1 MNSAFN
7 DKQAGKGKGGIARQ
21 ALRAALACALVLG
34 SGGAALAQQH
44 GDRDP
49 GYGNYGGGNYGN
61 PPAPPERHA
70 ERFRLP
76 QMERDPRQEA
86 SGRGYDD
93 PRRGQAYPQAQGY
106 PQAQAYPQPQPQAY
120 PQSYPAPSQE
130 AQRRGGGR
138 SMTADE
144 RAEMRR
150 QINEAKDLYPQR
162 H

>member
-7 DKQAGKGKGGIARQ
+7 DKQAGKGRGGIARQ
-21 ALRAALACALVLG
+21 ALRAALACALVLAG
-34 SGGAALAQQH
+34 SGAALAQQH
-44 GDRDP
+44 NDRDP
-49 GYGNYGGGNYGN
+49 GYGYGGGSYGN
-61 PPAPPERHA
+61 PPPPPPERHA

-86 SGRGYDD
+86 PVRGYDD
-93 PRRGQAYPQAQGY
+93 PRRGQAYPPA
-106 PQAQAYPQPQPQAY
+106 QAQAYPQPQGY
-120 PQSYPAPSQE
+120 PQSYPAPAPD
-130 AQRRGGGR
+130 AQRRGGAR

-162 H
+162 R

>member
-7 DKQAGKGKGGIARQ
+7 DKQAGRGAGQIARR

-34 SGGAALAQQH
+34 GSGAALAQQH
-44 GDRDP
+44 GDRDYGGYGGGYGGA
-49 GYGNYGGGNYGN
+49 GYGNGQ
-61 PPAPPERHA
+61 PQPERHA

-76 QMERDPRQEA
+76 QMAEPRQQEA
-86 SGRGYDD
+86 PMRAYDD
-93 PRRGQAYPQAQGY
+93 PRRMQQYPQ
-106 PQAQAYPQPQPQAY
+106 QAYPQPS
-120 PQSYPAPSQE
+120 PQSSPE

-150 QINEAKDLYPQR
+150 QINEAKDFYPQR
-162 H
+162 R